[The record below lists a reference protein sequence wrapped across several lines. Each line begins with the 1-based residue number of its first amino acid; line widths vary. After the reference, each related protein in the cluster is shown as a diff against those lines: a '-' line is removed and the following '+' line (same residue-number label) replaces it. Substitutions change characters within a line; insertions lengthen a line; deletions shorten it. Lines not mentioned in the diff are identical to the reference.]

1 MDVVCLSDGSY
12 VNVIDVQDLG
22 AELETHGFGLLDGV
36 SQLTVRLQAK
46 PEENQRQCLK
56 FTAGSVM

>member
-1 MDVVCLSDGSY
+1 MQQMDVMCLSDGSY

-22 AELETHGFGLLDGV
+22 VELETHGFGLLNGV

-46 PEENQRQCLK
+46 PEKNQH
-56 FTAGSVM
+56 

>member
-1 MDVVCLSDGSY
+1 MQQMDVVCLSDGSY

-46 PEENQRQCLK
+46 PEKNQRQC
-56 FTAGSVM
+56 F